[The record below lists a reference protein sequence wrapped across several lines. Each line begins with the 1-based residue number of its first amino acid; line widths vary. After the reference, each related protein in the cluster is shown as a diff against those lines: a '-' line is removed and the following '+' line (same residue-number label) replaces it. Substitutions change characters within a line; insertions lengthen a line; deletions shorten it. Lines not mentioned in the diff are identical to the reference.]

1 MPCNCERC
9 GKEFPDKSKLK
20 QHFLRKKIC
29 KLSVDGND
37 LTYEELW
44 KMAFRDVNYNMEL
57 IKKNQKNQKAKNKKK
72 SPKVFIC
79 NSCGKVLKHSSSYY
93 RHINKNCEMKK
104 KINKMEKEIKEQTEL
119 LCKLVAHGTNNGGG
133 VVYNTTNNTQNIFN
147 QNNFNISINNFGEE
161 DLSHITEN
169 FLKDII
175 FHMGNTAVVKYIQEV
190 HFNNPCN
197 TNIKMLD
204 DKAKVMMIKRNNEW
218 ILDNKNL
225 VLDGMIN
232 LNMDRIQRAYEELED
247 DITENLRKEFE
258 DYSNDKK
265 VEKIEDIRDG
275 AENMI
280 LNNQKQLM
288 PVYAQSKLN
297 I

>member
-1 MPCNCERC
+1 
-9 GKEFPDKSKLK
+9 
-20 QHFLRKKIC
+20 
-29 KLSVDGND
+29 
-37 LTYEELW
+37 
-44 KMAFRDVNYNMEL
+44 
-57 IKKNQKNQKAKNKKK
+57 
-72 SPKVFIC
+72 
-79 NSCGKVLKHSSSYY
+79 
-93 RHINKNCEMKK
+93 
-104 KINKMEKEIKEQTEL
+104 
-119 LCKLVAHGTNNGGG
+119 
-133 VVYNTTNNTQNIFN
+133 
-147 QNNFNISINNFGEE
+147 
-161 DLSHITEN
+161 
-169 FLKDII
+169 
-175 FHMGNTAVVKYIQEV
+175 MGNTAVVKYIQEV

-265 VEKIEDIRDG
+265 IEKIEDIRDG

-288 PVYAQSKLN
+288 PVYAQSKLK